1 MKKTES
7 IIYYASCFIIIGF
20 FISCTIINF
29 IESDRKCYAIDYT
42 DFEDQFINEALNN
55 IKNFYIYD
63 SNDITAEIIES
74 RTKDE
79 IIIERCIGIVT
90 NAMQEGDG
98 QVLNTDD
105 SYYNY
110 ISYRSIDGI
119 EKGNIILTYL
129 IYNPNSGYIDDIIE
143 RYDYIIK

>member
-1 MKKTES
+1 MKKITS
-7 IIYYASCFIIIGF
+7 IYICIGLCFIIIGF
-20 FISCTIINF
+20 SIDSL
-29 IESDRKCYAIDYT
+29 IELNKKSYAIDYT